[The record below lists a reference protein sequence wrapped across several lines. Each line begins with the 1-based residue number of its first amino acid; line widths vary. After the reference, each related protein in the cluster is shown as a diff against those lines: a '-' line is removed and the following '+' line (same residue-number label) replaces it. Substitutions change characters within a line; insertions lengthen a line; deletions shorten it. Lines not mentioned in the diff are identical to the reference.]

1 MLKSSQET
9 ETSFNFVISFQPSV
23 LIDNTGIL
31 AHDNKT
37 SFGRYLASIVA
48 LYRATQ
54 SDMLKSW

>member
-37 SFGRYLASIVA
+37 SFGQYHNLSC
-48 LYRATQ
+48 
-54 SDMLKSW
+54 